1 MNRNV
6 EWGIY
11 VGALAPVKSDTPIW
25 CAWCNG
31 QALFVTKIDQT
42 SIGTIAGQIQITGVD
57 VETSKETTWRIAEAA
72 TRESLPPEVNRAHI
86 LNFQQKKA

>member
-6 EWGIY
+6 AWGIY
-11 VGALAPVKSDTPIW
+11 TGSLAPIKSDTPVW

-31 QALFVTKIDQT
+31 QAIFATKIDQT
-42 SIGTIAGQIQITGVD
+42 SIAVIAGQIQITGVD
-57 VETSKETTWRIAEAA
+57 VETSKETAWRIAEGA

-86 LNFQQKKA
+86 LNFQKRER